1 MTPVQIASLIAVA
14 AAAIYFYAPSTSL
27 PTRKPGQMDQIEA
40 VLKIRDTTQ
49 SPEVRQA
56 CLALLQA
63 LLK

>member
-1 MTPVQIASLIAVA
+1 MTPIQIASLVAVA
-14 AAAIYFYAPSTSL
+14 LVAIYFYAPPLRL
-27 PTRKPGQMDQIEA
+27 PTRQPGQMDQIEA

-49 SPEVRQA
+49 SSEVRQA